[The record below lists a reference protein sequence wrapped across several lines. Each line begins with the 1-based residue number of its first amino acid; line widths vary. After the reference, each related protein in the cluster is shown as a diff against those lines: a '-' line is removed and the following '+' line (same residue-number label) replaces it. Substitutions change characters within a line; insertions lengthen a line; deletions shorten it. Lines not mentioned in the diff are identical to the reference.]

1 MPIKPVSN
9 KPFKTVVD
17 ELKRLHASQ
26 HRIGVLGSNYRCDA
40 ALAAKA
46 VLSAVN
52 YLIFC
57 DIWINRTMP
66 DTAITVERANG
77 IKVRC
82 SEEFSR
88 RKLTNIH
95 QYHQQ
100 S

>member
-1 MPIKPVSN
+1 MPVKPVSH

-17 ELKRLHASQ
+17 ELKRLHTSQ
-26 HRIGVLGSNYRCDA
+26 YRIGVLGSNYRCDA

-52 YLIFC
+52 YVIFC
-57 DIWINRTMP
+57 DIWLNRKI
-66 DTAITVERANG
+66 DESKITVERANG

-82 SEEFSR
+82 SQEFSR
-88 RKLTNIH
+88 RTLTNIH
-95 QYHQQ
+95 QYH